1 MCLKGKFC
9 TAVLALLIF
18 SVVGAHSQEGGE
30 PITVAD
36 LLKLK
41 AMSQIDVSPDGSKVV
56 FVLISMGKD
65 FKEPA
70 VDRDEYRD
78 SEKYRYYR
86 HLWMIDL
93 EESMTPVQLTYGDRN
108 DSSPTWSPDGT
119 KIAFVRRHKQ
129 RPQVWILSLG
139 GGEAFRVTNAEYGAS
154 NPIWSPDGQRILFSS
169 MIPDWSVEGEP
180 TWLSERPGRDFNDTP
195 NWKKIEK
202 QKKARDVQSD
212 KAEDTKTENKNIE
225 GKKSKDDSLETVVAR
240 PDGTLE
246 EIRAWLAKNA
256 SQNNPRLFNRLN
268 LQAERSL
275 QTRISYSHLF
285 VADAKPGAKE
295 VQLTQGFQS
304 FRGPD
309 WSPDGTKIVCSSTKN
324 EKHPDRNLDSD
335 LWILNADG
343 SDPKP
348 LLDWEHYRVMA
359 PVFSPDGQTIVFMTQ
374 DKRELGHSLRQLATV
389 GSNGGE
395 PRPLTFDFDRSINGY
410 TWSSDG
416 KSIYFISPDQGT
428 FPLFRIS
435 SKGGSVEKL
444 IGGPAG
450 IRDFD
455 LEGDKMVYALTEV
468 KNPFELYVADVE
480 GKNPQRLTSF
490 NAKWIEDKRIVFPEE
505 KWLTRPDGFRVQ
517 YWTMPPAER
526 QEGKKYPLMLGIH
539 GGPSAM
545 WGPGEFTMWHEFQLF
560 ANRGYGIVYCNPRGS
575 GGYGF
580 DFKKANYR
588 NWGIGPASD
597 ILAVCDE
604 AAKLEWVDADRQVV
618 TGGSYAGY
626 MTAWIVSQDH
636 RFKAAVAQRG
646 VYELSVFF
654 GEGRAWRLVP
664 NHYGGYPWEE
674 EVHKFLDANSPQT
687 FVANIKTPL
696 LIIHSDEDYRT
707 GLIQSE
713 YLYKSLKILG
723 QPVEYVRY
731 PGEGHDLSRS
741 GDPRRRMD
749 RLNRIYEFF
758 ERFIMHP
765 Q

>member
-1 MCLKGKFC
+1 MSLKVKLC
-9 TAVLALLIF
+9 RVIPALMIVCVL
-18 SVVGAHSQEGGE
+18 SAHSQGGTE
-30 PITVAD
+30 PILATD

-41 AMSQIDVSPDGSKVV
+41 AMSQIDVSPDGKNVV

-65 FKEPA
+65 GENKNK
-70 VDRDEYRD
+70 DREEYR
-78 SEKYRYYR
+78 YFR

-93 EESMTPVQLTYGDRN
+93 DGDRTPVQLTFGDRN
-108 DSSPTWSPDGT
+108 DSSPAWSPDRT
-119 KIAFVRRHKQ
+119 RIAFIRQHKQ
-129 RPQVWILSLG
+129 RPQVWILSLK

-154 NPIWSPDGQRILFSS
+154 NPQWSPDGQKILFAS
-169 MIPDWSVEGEP
+169 MIPDWAIEGKP
-180 TWLSERPGRDFNDTP
+180 TWSSERPGRDFGDIP
-195 NWKKIEK
+195 NWKKIAKDKEVK
-202 QKKARDVQSD
+202 NGKRQEQKKEA
-212 KAEDTKTENKNIE
+212 
-225 GKKSKDDSLETVVAR
+225 SKHKIGDSEIDNESERAVIAK

-275 QTRISYSHLF
+275 QTQISYSHLF
-285 VADAKPGAKE
+285 VVDAKPEAKE
-295 VQLTQGFQS
+295 VQLTHGFQS
-304 FRGPD
+304 FRGPR
-309 WSPDGTKIVCSSTKN
+309 WSPEGTKIVCSSTKH
-324 EKHPDRNLDSD
+324 EKHPDWNLDSD

-343 SDPKP
+343 SDPKQ
-348 LLDWEHYRVMA
+348 LLDWDNYRVMA
-359 PVFSPDGQTIVFMTQ
+359 PIFSPDGRTIVFMTQ

-389 GSNGGE
+389 GANGGE
-395 PRPLTFDFDRSINGY
+395 PRRLTFDFDRSINGY

-416 KSIYFISPDQGT
+416 KYIYFMSPDQGA
-428 FPLFRIS
+428 FPLFRIAY
-435 SKGGSVEKL
+435 KGGSVEKL
-444 IGGPAG
+444 IDGPRG

-455 LEGDKMVYALTEV
+455 LEGDKLVYALTEV
-468 KNPFELYVADVE
+468 KNPFELYLADKN

-490 NAKWIEDKRIVFPEE
+490 NANWIEEKQIIFPEE
-505 KWLTRPDGFRVQ
+505 GWLTRPDGFKVQ
-517 YWTMPPAER
+517 YWIMEPADR
-526 QEGKKYPLMLGIH
+526 QPGKKYPIMLCIH

-560 ANRGYGIVYCNPRGS
+560 TSRGYGIVYCNPRGS

-588 NWGIGPASD
+588 NWGDGPASD

-604 AAKLEWVDADRQVV
+604 AVKLDWVDPDQQVV

-674 EVHKFLDANSPQT
+674 EVRKALDANSPQT
-687 FVANIKTPL
+687 FVANMKTPL

-723 QPVEYVRY
+723 HPVEYVRY
-731 PGEGHDLSRS
+731 PGEGHELSRS

-758 ERFIMHP
+758 ERFISHP
-765 Q
+765 H

>member
-1 MCLKGKFC
+1 MSLKGKSNLFLL
-9 TAVLALLIF
+9 AMFVLLVLSA
-18 SVVGAHSQEGGE
+18 SSQEGPE
-30 PITVAD
+30 PILATD

-41 AMSQIDVSPDGSKVV
+41 ALSQIDISPEGNKVV
-56 FVLISMGKD
+56 FVLISMGKNEKD
-65 FKEPA
+65 ETI
-70 VDRDEYRD
+70 DRDEYR
-78 SEKYRYYR
+78 YFR

-93 EESMTPVQLTYGDRN
+93 EGDRTPVQLTYGDRN
-108 DSSPTWSPDGT
+108 DSSPLWSPDGT
-119 KIAFVRRHKQ
+119 RIAFLRQHKQ
-129 RPQVWILSLG
+129 MPQVWILPLK

-154 NPIWSPDGQRILFSS
+154 SPQWSPDGQKILFAS
-169 MIPDWSVEGEP
+169 MIPDWAIDGKP
-180 TWLSERPGRDFNDTP
+180 TWSSERPGREFGDSP

-202 QKKARDVQSD
+202 QKKA
-212 KAEDTKTENKNIE
+212 KAVENDKTEDAKIEDNKIKD
-225 GKKSKDDSLETVVAR
+225 KKTEDEKVKDDSEKTVVAK
-240 PDGTLE
+240 PDGTLK

-256 SQNNPRLFNRLN
+256 SQNNPRLFNRLK

-275 QTRISYSHLF
+275 QTQISYSHLF
-285 VADAKPGAKE
+285 VVDAKPGAKE
-295 VQLTQGFQS
+295 VQLTHGFQS
-304 FRGPD
+304 FRDPD
-309 WSPDGTKIVCSSTKN
+309 WSPGGTRIVCSSIKHK
-324 EKHPDRNLDSD
+324 KHPDRNLDSD

-343 SDPKP
+343 SDPKQ
-348 LLDWEHYRVMA
+348 LLDWDHYRVMA
-359 PVFSPDGQTIVFMTQ
+359 PLFSPDGQTIVFMTQ
-374 DKRELGHSLRQLATV
+374 DMRELGHSLRQLATV

-395 PRPLTFDFDRSINGY
+395 PKPLTFDFDRSINEY

-416 KSIYFISPDQGT
+416 TSIYFISPDQGA

-435 SKGGSVEKL
+435 NKGGAVEKL
-444 IGGPAG
+444 IHGSRG

-455 LEGDKMVYALTEV
+455 IEGDTLIYALTEV
-468 KNPFELYVADVE
+468 KNPFELYLADKD
-480 GKNPQRLTSF
+480 GKNPQKLTSF
-490 NAKWIEDKRIVFPEE
+490 NAEWIEDKRIVFPEE
-505 KWLTRPDGFRVQ
+505 RWLTRPDGFRVQ
-517 YWTMPPAER
+517 YWIMEPADR
-526 QEGKKYPLMLGIH
+526 QDGKKYPLMLGIH

-560 ANRGYGIVYCNPRGS
+560 ASRGYGIVYCNPRGS

-588 NWGIGPASD
+588 NWGVGPASD

-604 AAKLEWVDADRQVV
+604 AAKLEWVDPDLQVV

-626 MTAWIVSQDH
+626 MTAWIVSQDQ

-664 NHYGGYPWEE
+664 DHYGGYPWEE
-674 EVHKFLDANSPQT
+674 EARKFLDANSPQT

-713 YLYKSLKILG
+713 YLYKSLKILD

-731 PGEGHDLSRS
+731 PGEGHELSRS
-741 GDPRRRMD
+741 GDPKRRMD

-758 ERFIMHP
+758 ERFIKHP

>member
-1 MCLKGKFC
+1 MSLKVKLCLVIP
-9 TAVLALLIF
+9 VLMIVCVL
-18 SVVGAHSQEGGE
+18 SAHLQGGTKQ
-30 PITVAD
+30 ILATD

-41 AMSQIDVSPDGSKVV
+41 AMSQIDVCPDGSKVV

-65 FKEPA
+65 GGNKNK
-70 VDRDEYRD
+70 DREEYR
-78 SEKYRYYR
+78 YFR

-93 EESMTPVQLTYGDRN
+93 EGDRTPVQLTFGDRN
-108 DSSPTWSPDGT
+108 DSSPAWSPDGT
-119 KIAFVRRHKQ
+119 RIAFIRQHKQ
-129 RPQVWILSLG
+129 RPQVWILSLK

-154 NPIWSPDGQRILFSS
+154 NPQWSPDGQKILFAS
-169 MIPDWSVEGEP
+169 MIPDWAIDGEP
-180 TWLSERPGRDFNDTP
+180 TWSSERPGRDFGDIP
-195 NWKKIEK
+195 NWKKIAKEK
-202 QKKARDVQSD
+202 EVKNGKRQKQEKEARKDKVNDSEIDNESD
-212 KAEDTKTENKNIE
+212 RAVSAK
-225 GKKSKDDSLETVVAR
+225 

-275 QTRISYSHLF
+275 QTQISYSHLF
-285 VADAKPGAKE
+285 VVDAKPEAEE
-295 VQLTQGFQS
+295 VQLTHGFQS

-309 WSPDGTKIVCSSTKN
+309 WSPDGAKIVCSSIKH
-324 EKHPDRNLDSD
+324 EKHPDWNLDSD

-343 SDPKP
+343 SDPKQ
-348 LLDWEHYRVMA
+348 LLDWDNYRVMA
-359 PVFSPDGQTIVFMTQ
+359 PIFSPDGRTIVFMTQ
-374 DKRELGHSLRQLATV
+374 DKRELDHSLRRLATV
-389 GSNGGE
+389 GLTGGE
-395 PRPLTFDFDRSINGY
+395 PQPLTFDFDRSINGY

-416 KSIYFISPDQGT
+416 KSIYFMSPDHGA
-428 FPLFRIS
+428 FPLFRIAY
-435 SKGGSVEKL
+435 KGGSVEKL
-444 IGGPAG
+444 IGGPLG

-455 LEGDKMVYALTEV
+455 LEGDKLVYALTELT
-468 KNPFELYVADVE
+468 NPFELYLADKD

-490 NAKWIEDKRIVFPEE
+490 NADWIKEKQVIFPEE
-505 KWLTRPDGFRVQ
+505 RWLTRPDGFKVQ
-517 YWTMPPAER
+517 YWIMEPADR
-526 QEGKKYPLMLGIH
+526 QLGKKYPLMLGIH

-560 ANRGYGIVYCNPRGS
+560 TSRGYGIVYCNPRGS

-588 NWGIGPASD
+588 NWGAGPASD

-604 AAKLEWVDADRQVV
+604 AAKLDWVDPDQQVV

-674 EVHKFLDANSPQT
+674 EARKALDANSPQT
-687 FVANIKTPL
+687 FVANIRTPL

-707 GLIQSE
+707 GLVQSE

-723 QPVEYVRY
+723 HPVEYVRY
-731 PGEGHDLSRS
+731 PGEGHELSRS
-741 GDPRRRMD
+741 GDPKRRID

-758 ERFIMHP
+758 ERFISHP
-765 Q
+765 H